1 MQAKPINHT
10 LSVSDQLVPTDMA
23 AVAAAGFR
31 SIICNR
37 PDGEAADQPS
47 FAVIEAAAEKAGL
60 VAAYLPVTTQTLDAD
75 NGAAFGMLMAQLPK
89 PVLAYCRS
97 GARSTSLAELAAV
110 GAPAGEGDTGLSRRA
125 LMVGAGSVAAATAAY
140 LAIGNRA
147 QAQPV
152 ATKARIAI
160 IGGGAAGLTTAA
172 MLAARLTGGE
182 ITVYE
187 PSELHSYQPGWTL
200 VGAGVKAAG
209 YTKLR
214 TADFMPAGV
223 KWVKQA
229 VSEIDPDARTLTT
242 ADGVRH
248 AYDYVAVCTGLTLRY
263 DEIVGMSRD
272 LIGKHGI
279 MSVYGGEEAALASF
293 RALSE
298 FAEKGGVG
306 LFGRPATEMKCA
318 GAPLKQTLL
327 SDDHLR
333 RKGIRDKARLIYNAH
348 NQVLF
353 SVPVVTA
360 RVEEIFKRQQ
370 IEIRRGHRLTA
381 IDPGRKIATYA
392 TAAGNIEE
400 KWDLINVIPPMRAP
414 EFIRQSPLSWK
425 TGNWVSE
432 GWMEVDRKTLRHVRY
447 DNVFGIGDIAGVPKG
462 KTAASV
468 KWQVPVAV
476 DHLVASIAGRTGTQ
490 VYDGYTSC
498 PLITRIGSAMLVE
511 FNYHDQLVPSFPL
524 VDPLAEGWLPWVM
537 KDVGLKP
544 AYAAMLRGHG

>member
-1 MQAKPINHT
+1 MVFP
-10 LSVSDQLVPTDMA
+10 
-23 AVAAAGFR
+23 
-31 SIICNR
+31 
-37 PDGEAADQPS
+37 
-47 FAVIEAAAEKAGL
+47 EKAGL
-60 VAAYLPVTTQTLDAD
+60 VAAYLPVTSATLNAE
-75 NGAAFGMLMAQLPK
+75 NAAAFAMLMAQLPK
-89 PVLAYCRS
+89 PILAYCRS
-97 GARSTSLAELAAV
+97 GARSTNLANLADI
-110 GAPAGEGDTGLSRRA
+110 GSPKDESDAGISRRA
-125 LMVGAGSVAAATAAY
+125 LIVGAGSVAAATTAY
-140 LAIGNRA
+140 LALGNRA

-172 MLAARLTGGE
+172 MLATRLTGGE

-293 RALSE
+293 KALSE

-360 RVEEIFKRQQ
+360 RVEEIFARQN
-370 IEIRRGHRLTA
+370 IEVRRSHRLMA